1 MQGNILS
8 ETTRSSATSRLRHS
22 HANSGTYWCLCR
34 EFWHDAAAAG
44 FRCVLLDLSRSE
56 TFSRLCP
63 NSQNRLRLR
72 DLRSLHPS
80 DLKHRFH
87 RYQSSGSLHSSFN
100 HNHVQETNLPLVAE
114 EHDENHDNKGPVYDP
129 KQDVFVSLFKSLH
142 PLPPEH
148 HPAAAGSMKL
158 LAKIPKGAEAVIVLV
173 GCVEFLEQPAMAFV
187 RLSEAVLLESVLEV
201 PVPVRF
207 IFVLLGPSQSNVDYH
222 EIGRSFATLMSDK
235 NFHEVAY
242 FADDRQDLLNGINE
256 FLDCSIVI
264 PPSDVEGKDLL
275 KTVADFQKQLLR
287 KRKEREGKKHQSM
300 YGVEQD
306 SK

>member
-1 MQGNILS
+1 
-8 ETTRSSATSRLRHS
+8 
-22 HANSGTYWCLCR
+22 
-34 EFWHDAAAAG
+34 
-44 FRCVLLDLSRSE
+44 
-56 TFSRLCP
+56 
-63 NSQNRLRLR
+63 
-72 DLRSLHPS
+72 
-80 DLKHRFH
+80 
-87 RYQSSGSLHSSFN
+87 
-100 HNHVQETNLPLVAE
+100 
-114 EHDENHDNKGPVYDP
+114 
-129 KQDVFVSLFKSLH
+129 
-142 PLPPEH
+142 
-148 HPAAAGSMKL
+148 
-158 LAKIPKGAEAVIVLV
+158 
-173 GCVEFLEQPAMAFV
+173 CVEFLEQPAMAFV

-306 SK
+306 SKGTLENLHHTFIRDERRNCFDCS